1 MIENPRT
8 CELGKGR
15 TGILIFYSFRAGL
28 LAFVFLVLLVHVN
41 GNYDFY
47 FFFFF
52 LKCCKLHLYP
62 TISVF

>member
-28 LAFVFLVLLVHVN
+28 LAFVFLVVIAVVDVVCRCEFRRRRN
-41 GNYDFY
+41 
-47 FFFFF
+47 
-52 LKCCKLHLYP
+52 
-62 TISVF
+62 

>member
-28 LAFVFLVLLVHVN
+28 LAFVFLVVILE
-41 GNYDFY
+41 GG
-47 FFFFF
+47 
-52 LKCCKLHLYP
+52 
-62 TISVF
+62 